1 MRKRKLILAIFIVT
15 LLNPFYAMTKE
26 RIKLHEKYKKWI
38 EEEVAYIITS
48 KERNVFLQLKTDR
61 ERDIFI
67 EAFWKQR
74 DPTSGTTRNEFKEEH
89 YLRLSYANEY
99 FGRGTPRPGWK
110 TDQGRIYIVLGKPI
124 SIETY
129 ENVMNVYPTQIWFYL
144 GDPKYG
150 LPPAFNIVFF
160 KKAGTGEYILYSPS
174 DHGPQSLIADYLG
187 DAKNIQDAYQ
197 RLAELEPNLAKHT
210 LSLIPSERS
219 VPGLVSLASNQLFSA
234 VFSYPQR
241 KVEDIYAEAILK
253 YKDFVE
259 VEYTAN
265 YIGSDAMVK
274 VIRHDSGYYLIHYSV
289 EPKKL
294 SVDLYQDT
302 YNAYFELD
310 GRVTDLAGKT
320 IFQYSKQI
328 PLSLSKEQLQDLE
341 AKSYSLQDMFPLVPG
356 HYKFNLLVKNTVS
369 KEFTSFESEVI
380 IPHDVSIPQM
390 SSLILGYRMDKS
402 PGKFR
407 DIVPFRI
414 GENQILC
421 QSRRTFARKEPLLIF
436 FQVLG
441 LSSDLKSQGVI
452 RFIFFKEDQEF
463 SSKIKKISEYQTE
476 KDFIEEQSLDDFA
489 PGYYSLKVSVL
500 DKTGKEILSDSEDF
514 EVTYAVDLPRPF
526 VISKVMPSSRLEEY
540 DYNIGIQLLNLG
552 KAEEA
557 FAFLEK
563 AYHKNPSQLHYAL
576 GLSQV
581 LFINGEY
588 HKVEETLVPFL
599 NTPDESEGV
608 LYFLSKATHAMG
620 QFQKALS
627 YYEKYLSRFG
637 VNLEILNLMGI
648 CHYKLGNTKEA
659 LKIWERSLE
668 INPGQ
673 TEIKKL
679 VESLKEKK

>member
-1 MRKRKLILAIFIVT
+1 MKRKLIIAIFFVI

-26 RIKLHEKYKKWI
+26 IVKLPVKHKKWI

-48 KERNVFLQLKTDR
+48 KERNVFLQLATDR

-67 EAFWKQR
+67 GAFWKQR
-74 DPTSGTTRNEFKEEH
+74 DPSSGTPRNEFKEEH
-89 YLRLSYANEY
+89 YRRVSYANEY
-99 FGRGTPRPGWK
+99 FGRGTPRPGWE
-110 TDQGRIYIVLGKPI
+110 TDQGRIYIILGPPI
-124 SIETY
+124 SIELY
-129 ENVMNVYPTQIWFYL
+129 ENVMNVYPTQIWSYL

-150 LPPAFNIVFF
+150 LPTGFNIVFF
-160 KKAGTGEYILYSPS
+160 KKEGTGEYILYSPL
-174 DHGPQSLIADYLG
+174 DHGPQSLIADYMG
-187 DAKNIQDAYQ
+187 DSKNVQDAYQ
-197 RLAELEPNLAKHT
+197 RLSKLEPNLARQT
-210 LSLIPSERS
+210 LSLIPGERPVS
-219 VPGLVSLASNQLFSA
+219 GYVSLASNNLFSS
-234 VFSYPQR
+234 VFSYPQK
-241 KVEDIYAEAILK
+241 KVEDTYAEAILK
-253 YKDFVE
+253 FKDFVE

-274 VIRHDSGYYLIHYSV
+274 VIKHDSGYYLIHYSV

-302 YNAYFELD
+302 YKAYFELD
-310 GRVTDLAGKT
+310 GRVTDLEGKT

-341 AKSYSLQDMFPLVPG
+341 AKSFSLQDMFPLVPG

-369 KEFTSFESEVI
+369 KEFTSFESDVI
-380 IPHDVSIPQM
+380 IPQDVSIPQM

-402 PGKFR
+402 PGEAR
-407 DIVPFRI
+407 NIVPFQV
-414 GENQILC
+414 GEYQILC

-441 LSSDLKSQGVI
+441 LDSDLKSQGVV
-452 RFIFFKEDQEF
+452 RFVFFKEDQEF
-463 SSKIKKISEYQTE
+463 FSNIKKISEYQTE

-500 DKTGKEILSDSEDF
+500 DKTGKEILSESEDF
-514 EVTYAVDLPRPF
+514 EITYVADMPRPF
-526 VISKVMPSSRLEEY
+526 VVSKVMPSSRLEEY
-540 DYNIGIQLLNLG
+540 DYNIGIELLNLG
-552 KAEEA
+552 RAEEA
-557 FAFLEK
+557 FTFLQK
-563 AYHKNPSQLHYAL
+563 AYNKNPGQLHYAL

-581 LFINGEY
+581 FFIKKEY
-588 HKVEETLVPFL
+588 RKVEETLVPFL

-608 LYFLSKATHAMG
+608 LYFLGKAAHALG

-637 VNLEILNLMGI
+637 MNLEILNLMGT
-648 CHYKLGNTKEA
+648 CHYKLGNTKKA
-659 LKIWERSLE
+659 LNIWERSLE
-668 INPGQ
+668 INSGQ

-679 VESLKEKK
+679 VESLKEKR

>member
-1 MRKRKLILAIFIVT
+1 MKRKPIAPVLIMFLFI
-15 LLNPFYAMTKE
+15 P
-26 RIKLHEKYKKWI
+26 LHAQKKGRAELPEKYKKWV
-38 EEEVAYIITS
+38 EEEVTYIITKREKDVLLQLGTD
-48 KERNVFLQLKTDR
+48 KEREVFID
-61 ERDIFI
+61 
-67 EAFWKQR
+67 AFWKQR
-74 DPTSGTTRNEFKEEH
+74 DPTAGTPRNEFKEEH
-89 YLRLSYANEY
+89 YRRFRYANEF

-110 TDQGRIYIVLGKPI
+110 TDQGRIYIILGQPM

-129 ENVMNVYPTQIWFYL
+129 ENVMNVYPAQIWSYL

-160 KKAGTGEYILYSPS
+160 KKHGTGEYIFYSPS

-187 DAKNIQDAYQ
+187 DAKDTLDAYK
-197 RLAELEPNLAKHT
+197 RLSELEPNLAKYT
-210 LSLIPSERS
+210 LSLIPGERS
-219 VPGLVSLASNQLFSA
+219 MPGLVSLTSTNLFAS
-234 VFSYPQR
+234 VFSFPQK
-241 KVEDIYAEAILK
+241 KVEDTYAEAILK

-274 VIRHDSGYYLIHYSV
+274 VTKHDSGYYLIHYSV
-289 EPKKL
+289 EPEKL
-294 SVDLYQDT
+294 SVDLYQNS

-328 PLSLSKEQLQDLE
+328 PLSLSKEQLQDLR
-341 AKSYSLQDMFPLVPG
+341 AKSFSLQDMFPLVPG

-369 KEFTSFESEVI
+369 KEFTSFESDII
-380 IPHDVSIPQM
+380 IPQDASIPQM
-390 SSLILGYRMDKS
+390 SSLILGYRVDKT
-402 PGKFR
+402 PEEFR
-407 DIVPFRI
+407 DIVPFRV

-421 QSRRTFARKEPLLIF
+421 QSRRTFARKEHLLIF

-441 LSSDLKSQGVI
+441 LDSDLKSQGVV
-452 RFIFFKEDQEF
+452 RFVFFKEGQEF
-463 SSKIKKISEYQTE
+463 FSKMRKISEYQTE

-500 DKTGKEILSDSEDF
+500 DRDGREILFDSEDF
-514 EVTYAVDLPRPF
+514 EITYVEDLPRPF
-526 VISKVMPSSRLEEY
+526 VISKVMPSSHLEEY

-552 KAEEA
+552 KPEEA
-557 FAFLEK
+557 FTFLEK

-576 GLSQV
+576 SLSQV

-588 HKVEETLVPFL
+588 QKVIEILVPFL

-608 LYFLSKATHAMG
+608 LYFLGKATHALG

-637 VNLEILNLMGI
+637 MNLEIMNLMGA
-648 CHYKLGNTKEA
+648 CHYKLGNTEEA